1 MAILIKNP
9 AVEARARELA
19 ALTGES
25 LTGAIDEAVKLRLE
39 EERAKPKR
47 RPTVAEMKAATDR
60 FRKAVGLDKRKVNAT
75 KEMFDELWAPSEDL
89 DHRPGAK

>member
-9 AVEARARELA
+9 EVEARARALA

-25 LTGAIDEAVKLRLE
+25 LTAAIDEAVKRRLDE
-39 EERAKPKR
+39 EHAKPKR
-47 RPTVAEMKAATDR
+47 RPTVDEIMTATDR

-75 KEMFDELWAPSEDL
+75 KEMFDELWAPSEGLEPDV
-89 DHRPGAK
+89 K

>member
-9 AVEARARELA
+9 EVEARARELA

-25 LTGAIDEAVKLRLE
+25 LTGAIDEAVKRRLE
-39 EERAKPKR
+39 QEKASAPPKR
-47 RPTVAEMKAATDR
+47 RPTMAEMIEATER

-75 KEMFDELWAPSEDL
+75 KQVFDDLWAASEGL
-89 DHRPGAK
+89 EE

>member
-9 AVEARARELA
+9 EVEARVRELA

-25 LTGAIDEAVKLRLE
+25 LTGAIDVALKQRLE
-39 EERAKPKR
+39 EEHAKPKP
-47 RPTVAEMKAATDR
+47 RPTVAEMKVATER

-75 KEMFDELWAPSEDL
+75 KEMFDDLWASSEDL
-89 DHRPGAK
+89 DHRPDAK

>member
-9 AVEARARELA
+9 EVEARARELA

-25 LTGAIDEAVKLRLE
+25 LTGAIDAAVKQRLAQE
-39 EERAKPKR
+39 KANAPPKR
-47 RPTVAEMKAATDR
+47 RPTVAEMMEATER

-75 KEMFDELWAPSEDL
+75 KQTFDDLWAPSEGL
-89 DHRPGAK
+89 EE